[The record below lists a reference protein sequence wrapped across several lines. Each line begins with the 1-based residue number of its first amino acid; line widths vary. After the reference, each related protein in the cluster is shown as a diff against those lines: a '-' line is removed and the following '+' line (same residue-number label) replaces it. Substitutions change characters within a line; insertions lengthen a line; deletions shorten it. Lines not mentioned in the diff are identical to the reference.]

1 MFHSHRPKKIRG
13 AQFCQV
19 GSGAAADHPASPE
32 GVALKMGNHPKLEP
46 SAILGG
52 EIFLQLASFM
62 MFYDGQSLFEL
73 L

>member
-52 EIFLQLASFM
+52 EIFL
-62 MFYDGQSLFEL
+62 
-73 L
+73 